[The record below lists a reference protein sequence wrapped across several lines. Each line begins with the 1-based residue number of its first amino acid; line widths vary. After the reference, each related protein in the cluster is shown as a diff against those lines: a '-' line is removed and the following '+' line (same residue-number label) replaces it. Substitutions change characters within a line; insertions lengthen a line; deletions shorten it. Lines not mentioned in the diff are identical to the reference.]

1 MSEERREW
9 QDHEVEAALRKFDA
23 EDNGLLEPPLSVWE
37 GIRAAVHAGEQGPS
51 ADRDSSVR
59 RRRTP
64 RVVLAVAAAVAV
76 LAGIAL
82 TLATLGGDESDQ
94 VIATSSTSST
104 SPPSTTTLGGDES
117 DQVIATA
124 VLGHDPRS
132 FDPLGAQAEGRAQ
145 LVEHGSGHTIE
156 ITDAALVQPGAD
168 ADLEVW
174 LIQPDAQGGIT
185 DLVSIGLIDP
195 DDPGALEVPSG
206 YDPLVYNI
214 VDVSIEPRDGDPG
227 HSGRSIL
234 RGPLQQT

>member
-9 QDHEVEAALRKFDA
+9 QDHEVEAALRKFDT
-23 EDNGLLEPPLSVWE
+23 EDNGLLEPPRSVWE

-51 ADRDSSVR
+51 ADLDSSGR

-64 RVVLAVAAAVAV
+64 RVVLAVAAAVVV

-82 TLATLGGDESDQ
+82 TLA
-94 VIATSSTSST
+94 
-104 SPPSTTTLGGDES
+104 TLGGDES

-132 FDPLGAQAEGRAQ
+132 FDPLGAQAEGLAQ

-195 DDPGALEVPSG
+195 DDPGPLEVPSG

-214 VDVSIEPRDGDPG
+214 VDVSIEPRDGDTD

>member
-1 MSEERREW
+1 MSDERREW
-9 QDHEVEAALRKFDA
+9 RDHEIEAALRKFDA
-23 EDNGLLEPPLSVWE
+23 EDNDLLEPPSSVWE
-37 GIRAAVHAGEQGPS
+37 GVQAEVHAGEQAPS
-51 ADRDSSVR
+51 EDGVSSVL

-64 RVVLAVAAAVAV
+64 RVVLAVAAAVV
-76 LAGIAL
+76 LLAGIAL
-82 TLATLGGDESDQ
+82 TLATLGN
-94 VIATSSTSST
+94 
-104 SPPSTTTLGGDES
+104 DES

-124 VLGHDPRS
+124 VLGHDPQS
-132 FDPLGAQAEGRAQ
+132 FDPLGAQAEGRAE

-156 ITDAALVQPGAD
+156 ITDAALVQPGGD

-214 VDVSIEPRDGDPG
+214 VDVSIEPRDGDAR
-227 HSGRSIL
+227 HSGRTIL
-234 RGPLQQT
+234 RGPLLSV